1 MYALLPVSIA
11 GLVFE
16 AIFKGTLIVTFF
28 SLSATKLGTM
38 LGPLVLGTVA
48 GGGGA
53 LVDGLEPAFKK
64 GVPKPVWTSA
74 AAAMIFAVLTDPKY
88 GGSLIFDGP
97 IMSPDDA
104 TVVVVG
110 ALALE
115 SIYDK
120 LTAAPAK
127 GKAKAKKS

>member
-1 MYALLPVSIA
+1 MYALLPVSIV

-28 SLSATKLGTM
+28 SLGATKLGTM

-74 AAAMIFAVLTDPKY
+74 AAATTH
-88 GGSLIFDGP
+88 GSTHVVCCPVTFSVRPEMRLLIRCRCL
-97 IMSPDDA
+97 A
-104 TVVVVG
+104 AKRVV
-110 ALALE
+110 ALSAIL
-115 SIYDK
+115 S
-120 LTAAPAK
+120 
-127 GKAKAKKS
+127 GKK